1 METRLKIKYNE
12 KVKKVLKEK
21 FNYKNVNEIP
31 KIIKIVLNAGV
42 GEAIKDKKIL
52 DTVMENM
59 AIISGQKPRLNKSK
73 KSIANF
79 KLRDGMPVGCS
90 VTLRRQMM
98 WEFLDRFIS
107 IAAPRIKDF
116 KGFDPNKFDG
126 RGNYNFGIREQFI
139 FPEINIDKVQFIHGM
154 NITITTTAKTDEEAQ
169 ALLYELGFPF
179 KRDRR

>member
-1 METRLKIKYNE
+1 METRLKVKYNE
-12 KVKKVLKEK
+12 NVRKSLQEK

-31 KIIKIVLNAGV
+31 KLTKIVLNAGV

-90 VTLRRQMM
+90 VILRRQMM

-154 NITITTTAKTDEEAQ
+154 NITIATTAKTDEEGK
-169 ALLYELGFPF
+169 ALLKELGFPF

>member
-1 METRLKIKYNE
+1 METRIKVKYNE
-12 KVKKVLKEK
+12 NVRKSLQEK

-31 KIIKIVLNAGV
+31 KLTKIVLNAGV

-90 VTLRRQMM
+90 VILRRQMM

-154 NITITTTAKTDEEAQ
+154 NITIATTAKTDEEGK
-169 ALLYELGFPF
+169 ALLKELGFPF

>member
-1 METRLKIKYNE
+1 METRLKVKYDE
-12 KVKKVLKEK
+12 SVKKALREK

-42 GEAIKDKKIL
+42 GEAVKDKKIL

-59 AIISGQKPRLNKSK
+59 AIISGQKPRLNKAK

-79 KLRDGMPVGCS
+79 KLRDGMLVGCS
-90 VTLRRQMM
+90 VILRRQKM

-107 IAAPRIKDF
+107 IASPRIKDF

-154 NITITTTAKTDEEAQ
+154 NLTITTTAKTDEEGK
-169 ALLYELGFPF
+169 ALLHELGFPF